1 MNRIYLDKLCEFT
14 NNTYKLYNQFIKK
27 NILDDVVE
35 SIKQNNS
42 LNEKGV
48 FNKYNFMEINNIIS
62 DFEFNEL
69 ILLMPL
75 TFNICDNINWYNLLN
90 SLLLILN
97 NDYIHET
104 NVKKKLILETTNN
117 IYSKKI
123 NITNDITND
132 FLTKI
137 SNITNI
143 CLIIINYNKVID
155 VNIYNKNDNIDKY
168 IVLFKDNNNFFPII
182 NWEKKYYDNTNEFI
196 KYLIKLNLEKVII
209 DDNITNSNII
219 NSKET
224 DSKTD
229 SKTDKIK
236 KNKNKKIIENNKDD
250 DVKLKNKEK
259 KDDCY
264 EELITNE
271 NYALYI
277 SEVVDNKKI
286 KKNTSDF
293 KKNEVVNDNPA
304 VLGGKEKRIV
314 PQNSDSK
321 KKSKNSKDIFLSKEI
336 KEENIVNDVNDKN
349 KKNNAQSVFKKT
361 ENLSKEKID
370 ELIKSIKSTST
381 LSYVQEVA
389 LKLNIITV
397 SGSTKTG
404 KPKNKNKLELV
415 EEIKIKYM

>member
-1 MNRIYLDKLCEFT
+1 MNRIYLDKLYDFT

-27 NILDDVVE
+27 YILDDLVE

-42 LNEKGV
+42 LNEKGT
-48 FNKYNFMEINNIIS
+48 FNKYNFIEINNIIS

-69 ILLMPL
+69 ILLMPI

-349 KKNNAQSVFKKT
+349 KKNNEESVFKKT

-404 KPKNKNKLELV
+404 KPKNKTKLELV